1 MITTI
6 TIFFPLL
13 AAIVMLAVPR
23 TMETSTVRYTAL
35 GLAAVPFLLTVYI
48 YFAHRGDLGAASLT
62 QDVNWIEALGIG
74 YRVGLDGLGFGMFFL
89 SALLTLIAVVASW
102 DVRENLK
109 QYFAILF
116 IAEVGML
123 GVFAAQDLIL
133 FYFFFEIT
141 LIPMY
146 LLVGVW
152 GDQNRRQ
159 AAVKF
164 FIYTFLGSTVML
176 AGFLALGILS
186 GPNFSIDALN
196 GGGLPRGAQVAIA
209 APILFG
215 LLVKTPAVPLHSWLL
230 DVYVSSPTSTNVVL
244 SGILPKLGTY
254 GLLKVALPLLPQG
267 VEPFLPFIAALG
279 VVNIIYGSFVA
290 FMQPDLKALVAY
302 SSIGTLGFI
311 LLGVASGNAVGLNG
325 AVMQQVT
332 HGLYSAL
339 LFILVG
345 VIASRAGT
353 RNIRELGGMAARM
366 PWAGALLALGALAAM
381 GMPGLAV
388 FVSEFMSI
396 MGGFVAFPIAGVLAA
411 LGIILSVMYLSYMLR
426 RTIFGPAP
434 EGPALVAAKDAGPV
448 EMAAVVPLAFL
459 LVLLG
464 IFPGLLISV
473 QRPAVE
479 IVLAAIG
486 GS

>member
-1 MITTI
+1 MV
-6 TIFFPLL
+6 L
-13 AAIVMLAVPR
+13 VPNDER
-23 TMETSTVRYTAL
+23 LVRYAAL
-35 GLAAVPFLLTVYI
+35 GVAAVPLLLTIYI
-48 YFAHRGDLGAASLT
+48 YFAFGGDLGNAALAQDFTWLPSLK
-62 QDVNWIEALGIG
+62 IG

-89 SALLTLIAVVASW
+89 TALLTLIAVVSSW

-133 FYFFFEIT
+133 FYVFFELT

-146 LLVGVW
+146 LMVGMW
-152 GDQNRRQ
+152 GDENRVQ
-159 AAVKF
+159 AAIKF

-176 AGFLALGILS
+176 AGFLAFGILAKT
-186 GPNFSIDALN
+186 FSIEALSA
-196 GGGLPRGAQVAIA
+196 GGGLGQTAQIAIA

-215 LLVKTPAVPLHSWLL
+215 LLVKVPAVPLHSWLL

-254 GLLKVALPLLPQG
+254 GLIKIAVPLLPQG
-267 VEPFLPFIAALG
+267 VHPFLPWIAALG
-279 VVNIIYGSFVA
+279 VVNIVYGAFVA

-311 LLGVASGNAVGLNG
+311 LLGVSSGNAVGLNG

-339 LFILVG
+339 LFIVVG
-345 VIASRAGT
+345 IIASRTGT
-353 RNIRELGGMAARM
+353 RRISDLGGLAARM
-366 PWAGALLALGALAAM
+366 PWAGGLLALGALTAM
-381 GMPGLAV
+381 GLPGLGI

-396 MGGFVAFPIAGVLAA
+396 MGGYTTFPVQGVLAA
-411 LGIILSVMYLSYMLR
+411 VGIILSAMYLLYMLA
-426 RTIFGPAP
+426 RTIFGPIKQ
-434 EGPALVAAKDAGPV
+434 PAYEEIRDAGPV
-448 EMAAVVPLAFL
+448 EMAAAVPLAVL

-464 IFPGLLISV
+464 IFPSLLIGV

-479 IVLAAIG
+479 AILSVIG
-486 GS
+486 GN

>member
-1 MITTI
+1 VITTV
-6 TIFFPLL
+6 TIFIPLL
-13 AAIVMLAVPR
+13 GAILMMLVPNDER
-23 TMETSTVRYTAL
+23 LVRYAAL
-35 GLAAVPFLLTVYI
+35 GVAAVPLLLATYV
-48 YFAHRGDLGAASLT
+48 YFAFGGDLGNAALT
-62 QDVNWIEALGIG
+62 QDFTWIESLKIG

-89 SALLTLIAVVASW
+89 TALLTLIAVVSSW

-133 FYFFFEIT
+133 FYVFFEIT

-146 LLVGVW
+146 LMVGMW
-152 GDQNRRQ
+152 GDENRVQ
-159 AAVKF
+159 AAIKF

-176 AGFLALGILS
+176 AGFLAFGILAKS
-186 GPNFSIDALN
+186 FSIEALSA
-196 GGGLPRGAQVAIA
+196 GGGLGRTAQVAIA

-215 LLVKTPAVPLHSWLL
+215 LLVKVPAVPLHSWLL

-254 GLLKVALPLLPQG
+254 GLIKIAIPLLPLG
-267 VEPFLPFIAALG
+267 VHPFLPWIAAFG
-279 VVNIIYGSFVA
+279 VVNIIYGAFVA

-311 LLGVASGNAVGLNG
+311 LLGVSSGNAVGING

-345 VIASRAGT
+345 VIASRTGT
-353 RNIRELGGMAARM
+353 RRISDLGGLAARM
-366 PWAGALLALGALAAM
+366 PWASGLLALGALTAM
-381 GMPGLAV
+381 GLPGLAV

-396 MGGFVAFPIAGVLAA
+396 MGGYTAFPVQGVLAA
-411 LGIILSVMYLSYMLR
+411 IGIILSAMYLLYMLS
-426 RTIFGPAP
+426 RTVFGPIKQ
-434 EGPALVAAKDAGPV
+434 PAYEEITDAGPI
-448 EMAAVVPLAFL
+448 EMAAVMPLAVL

-464 IFPGLLISV
+464 IFPSLLIGV

-479 IVLAAIG
+479 AILAVIG
-486 GS
+486 GN